1 VQDDSSLGSGH
12 FLLAL
17 FALCLLALLVFAS
30 AASAQQTAGPGGE
43 TTAETTSAAS
53 PSAASPP
60 ATASPEVTSSA
71 DELTADVP
79 RDADEF
85 RCNFFLH
92 EVRDVQGN
100 VRRQYQDLNTRRS
113 PPQADYLYSC
123 WVSRLSRLSGR
134 GFCWREGSR
143 VRSLWVTRPSR
154 RKDPRGAVERR
165 RSRPI
170 DFAGS
175 LETRFLR
182 GGTARKI
189 RHFARRWGFSESHG
203 RCQDHRQRQSQHR
216 PLSHLLSY
224 HTHRHLASIRGN
236 GPLRFTTNLMMAR
249 ARGWHIGRRMSSFLG
264 L

>member
-92 EVRDVQGN
+92 EVRDVRGN
-100 VRRQYQDLNTRRS
+100 VRRQYQDLNTRRFERCLS
-113 PPQADYLYSC
+113 NDVIPGTI
-123 WVSRLSRLSGR
+123 VKRRLPATGGIPLLVL
-134 GFCWREGSR
+134 GFPAIA
-143 VRSLWVTRPSR
+143 LI
-154 RKDPRGAVERR
+154 GAG
-165 RSRPI
+165 I
-170 DFAGS
+170 
-175 LETRFLR
+175 LL
-182 GGTARKI
+182 
-189 RHFARRWGFSESHG
+189 ARR
-203 RCQDHRQRQSQHR
+203 Q
-216 PLSHLLSY
+216 
-224 HTHRHLASIRGN
+224 
-236 GPLRFTTNLMMAR
+236 
-249 ARGWHIGRRMSSFLG
+249 
-264 L
+264 

>member
-92 EVRDVQGN
+92 EVRDVRGN
-100 VRRQYQDLNTRRS
+100 VRRQYQDLNTRRFERCLS
-113 PPQADYLYSC
+113 NDVIPGTI
-123 WVSRLSRLSGR
+123 VKRRLPATGGLPLLVL
-134 GFCWREGSR
+134 GFPAIA
-143 VRSLWVTRPSR
+143 LI
-154 RKDPRGAVERR
+154 GAG
-165 RSRPI
+165 I
-170 DFAGS
+170 
-175 LETRFLR
+175 LL
-182 GGTARKI
+182 
-189 RHFARRWGFSESHG
+189 ARR
-203 RCQDHRQRQSQHR
+203 Q
-216 PLSHLLSY
+216 
-224 HTHRHLASIRGN
+224 
-236 GPLRFTTNLMMAR
+236 
-249 ARGWHIGRRMSSFLG
+249 
-264 L
+264 

>member
-92 EVRDVQGN
+92 EVRDVRGN
-100 VRRQYQDLNTRRS
+100 VRRQYQDLNTRRFERCLS
-113 PPQADYLYSC
+113 NDVIPGTI
-123 WVSRLSRLSGR
+123 VKRRLPATGGVPLIVL
-134 GFCWREGSR
+134 GFPAIAL
-143 VRSLWVTRPSR
+143 V
-154 RKDPRGAVERR
+154 GAGILLARR
-165 RSRPI
+165 R
-170 DFAGS
+170 
-175 LETRFLR
+175 
-182 GGTARKI
+182 
-189 RHFARRWGFSESHG
+189 
-203 RCQDHRQRQSQHR
+203 
-216 PLSHLLSY
+216 
-224 HTHRHLASIRGN
+224 
-236 GPLRFTTNLMMAR
+236 
-249 ARGWHIGRRMSSFLG
+249 
-264 L
+264 

>member
-92 EVRDVQGN
+92 EVRDVRGN
-100 VRRQYQDLNTRRS
+100 VRRQYEDLSTRRFERCLS
-113 PPQADYLYSC
+113 KDVIPGTI
-123 WVSRLSRLSGR
+123 VKRRLPATGGVPLLVL
-134 GFCWREGSR
+134 GFPAIA
-143 VRSLWVTRPSR
+143 LI
-154 RKDPRGAVERR
+154 GAGILLARR
-165 RSRPI
+165 R
-170 DFAGS
+170 
-175 LETRFLR
+175 
-182 GGTARKI
+182 
-189 RHFARRWGFSESHG
+189 
-203 RCQDHRQRQSQHR
+203 
-216 PLSHLLSY
+216 
-224 HTHRHLASIRGN
+224 
-236 GPLRFTTNLMMAR
+236 
-249 ARGWHIGRRMSSFLG
+249 
-264 L
+264 

>member
-92 EVRDVQGN
+92 EVRDVRGN
-100 VRRQYQDLNTRRS
+100 VRRQYQDLNTRRFERCLS
-113 PPQADYLYSC
+113 NDVIPGTI
-123 WVSRLSRLSGR
+123 VKRRLPATGGVPLLVL
-134 GFCWREGSR
+134 GFPAIA
-143 VRSLWVTRPSR
+143 LI
-154 RKDPRGAVERR
+154 GAG
-165 RSRPI
+165 I
-170 DFAGS
+170 
-175 LETRFLR
+175 LL
-182 GGTARKI
+182 
-189 RHFARRWGFSESHG
+189 ARR
-203 RCQDHRQRQSQHR
+203 Q
-216 PLSHLLSY
+216 
-224 HTHRHLASIRGN
+224 
-236 GPLRFTTNLMMAR
+236 
-249 ARGWHIGRRMSSFLG
+249 
-264 L
+264 

>member
-1 VQDDSSLGSGH
+1 VQDDSGLGSGH

-92 EVRDVQGN
+92 EVRDVRGN
-100 VRRQYQDLNTRRS
+100 VRRQYQDLNTRRFERCLS
-113 PPQADYLYSC
+113 NDVIPGTI
-123 WVSRLSRLSGR
+123 VKRRLPATGGVPLLVL
-134 GFCWREGSR
+134 GFPAIA
-143 VRSLWVTRPSR
+143 LI
-154 RKDPRGAVERR
+154 GAGILLARR
-165 RSRPI
+165 R
-170 DFAGS
+170 
-175 LETRFLR
+175 
-182 GGTARKI
+182 
-189 RHFARRWGFSESHG
+189 
-203 RCQDHRQRQSQHR
+203 
-216 PLSHLLSY
+216 
-224 HTHRHLASIRGN
+224 
-236 GPLRFTTNLMMAR
+236 
-249 ARGWHIGRRMSSFLG
+249 
-264 L
+264 

>member
-1 VQDDSSLGSGH
+1 VQDDSGLGSGH

-92 EVRDVQGN
+92 EVRDVRGN
-100 VRRQYQDLNTRRS
+100 VRRQYQDLNTRRFERCLS
-113 PPQADYLYSC
+113 NDVIPGTI
-123 WVSRLSRLSGR
+123 VKRRLPATGGLPLLVL
-134 GFCWREGSR
+134 GFPAIA
-143 VRSLWVTRPSR
+143 LI
-154 RKDPRGAVERR
+154 GAG
-165 RSRPI
+165 I
-170 DFAGS
+170 
-175 LETRFLR
+175 LL
-182 GGTARKI
+182 
-189 RHFARRWGFSESHG
+189 ARR
-203 RCQDHRQRQSQHR
+203 Q
-216 PLSHLLSY
+216 
-224 HTHRHLASIRGN
+224 
-236 GPLRFTTNLMMAR
+236 
-249 ARGWHIGRRMSSFLG
+249 
-264 L
+264 